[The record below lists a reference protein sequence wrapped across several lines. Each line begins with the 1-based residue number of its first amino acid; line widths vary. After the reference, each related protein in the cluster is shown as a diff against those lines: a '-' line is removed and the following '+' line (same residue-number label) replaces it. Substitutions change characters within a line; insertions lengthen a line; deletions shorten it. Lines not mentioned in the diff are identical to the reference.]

1 MNYDII
7 ISGGGL
13 LGLITAIGLSDH
25 SVSVAVVEKNSL
37 PRVVDDNRAFAI
49 SQGAKKILEKLGIW
63 QFIDSE
69 AEPIS
74 DICILDGNSPITVHY
89 DHKMVGEEPM
99 GYVINNATIW
109 NVINDH
115 FLSKL
120 NLYSPHS
127 YQTISCDSGYVEVIL
142 DNDQELTSSL
152 LICAEGK
159 HSKMPASF
167 SIPTIKF
174 DYQQNSIVCNVGHD
188 LHHQNLAVER
198 FFPGGPFAILPMKG
212 GHTSSIVWTEKCEV
226 ATMLMNLSDEEFI
239 IELKKRFGSYLGE
252 IKLESKRKSYP
263 LSFAFARR
271 LYKSRILLVGDAAHS
286 IHPVAGQGL
295 NLGIRDVES
304 VIKHIVTAKE
314 SGIDIGSDYL
324 LKKISRDRYFDNVT
338 MALATDGLNRIFSN
352 RIFCAKALR
361 NFGLMIVENSSALKK
376 RFIRHAMGLN
386 YLQDS
391 QN

>member
-1 MNYDII
+1 
-7 ISGGGL
+7 
-13 LGLITAIGLSDH
+13 
-25 SVSVAVVEKNSL
+25 
-37 PRVVDDNRAFAI
+37 
-49 SQGAKKILEKLGIW
+49 
-63 QFIDSE
+63 
-69 AEPIS
+69 
-74 DICILDGNSPITVHY
+74 
-89 DHKMVGEEPM
+89 
-99 GYVINNATIW
+99 
-109 NVINDH
+109 
-115 FLSKL
+115 
-120 NLYSPHS
+120 
-127 YQTISCDSGYVEVIL
+127 
-142 DNDQELTSSL
+142 
-152 LICAEGK
+152 
-159 HSKMPASF
+159 
-167 SIPTIKF
+167 
-174 DYQQNSIVCNVGHD
+174 
-188 LHHQNLAVER
+188 
-198 FFPGGPFAILPMKG
+198 
-212 GHTSSIVWTEKCEV
+212 
-226 ATMLMNLSDEEFI
+226 
-239 IELKKRFGSYLGE
+239 

-263 LSFAFARR
+263 LSFTFAQR

-376 RFIRHAMGLN
+376 CFIRHAMGLN